1 MNRGTRNLSL
11 ALALLHALAAP
22 ALAAEATFSVRLLTP
37 EAALTAARAA
47 LEHCRKAGYQVGV
60 AVVDRAGLPHVFLR
74 DRYAGAHTVE
84 VAINKAWTAASFRIP
99 TAALAKETQ
108 AGSEM
113 SGLRTLP
120 RVMAAGGGQVIESA
134 GTVVGAIAVSGAPGG
149 AADDACAL
157 AGIKAIADALEF

>member
-1 MNRGTRNLSL
+1 
-11 ALALLHALAAP
+11 
-22 ALAAEATFSVRLLTP
+22 
-37 EAALTAARAA
+37 
-47 LEHCRKAGYQVGV
+47 
-60 AVVDRAGLPHVFLR
+60 
-74 DRYAGAHTVE
+74 VE
-84 VAINKAWTAASFRIP
+84 VAINKAWTAASFRVP
-99 TAALAKETQ
+99 TAALARETQ

-113 SGLRTLP
+113 SGLRTLS